1 MKQIKAHI
9 AVSLDGHTATLDKE
23 LDWLSNEVKAIIGK
37 YYLDADCLLMGANTY
52 GGLGLCRTR
61 LMQIACLWGRT
72 PTTTSLNTGAGGR
85 TKASGLLWC
94 HTTTPT

>member
-23 LDWLSNEVKAIIGK
+23 LDWLPDEVKTIVGK
-37 YYLDADCLLMGANTY
+37 YYLDADCLLMG
-52 GGLGLCRTR
+52 
-61 LMQIACLWGRT
+61 GRT
-72 PTTTSLNTGAGGR
+72 LTTTSLNTGAGGR
-85 TKASGLLWC
+85 TKAKGLLWY

>member
-23 LDWLSNEVKAIIGK
+23 LDWLPDEVKTIVGK
-37 YYLDADCLLMGANTY
+37 YYLDADCLLMGANT
-52 GGLGLCRTR
+52 
-61 LMQIACLWGRT
+61 
-72 PTTTSLNTGAGGR
+72 TTTSLNTGAGGR
-85 TKASGLLWC
+85 TKANGLLWC

>member
-1 MKQIKAHI
+1 MEQIKAHI
-9 AVSLDGHTATLDKE
+9 AVSLDGHTATPDYE
-23 LDWLSNEVKAIIGK
+23 LDWLPDKVKAIIGK

-52 GGLGLCRTR
+52 NY
-61 LMQIACLWGRT
+61 IFEHW
-72 PTTTSLNTGAGGR
+72 AGGR

>member
-23 LDWLSNEVKAIIGK
+23 LDWLPNEVKAIIGK

-52 GGLGLCRTR
+52 NY
-61 LMQIACLWGRT
+61 IFEHW
-72 PTTTSLNTGAGGR
+72 AGGR
-85 TKASGLLWC
+85 TKANGLLWC
-94 HTTTPT
+94 HTTIPT

>member
-23 LDWLSNEVKAIIGK
+23 LDWLPNEVKAIIGK

-52 GGLGLCRTR
+52 NY
-61 LMQIACLWGRT
+61 IFEHW
-72 PTTTSLNTGAGGR
+72 AGGR
-85 TKASGLLWC
+85 TKANGLLWC